1 MITARMSH
9 GGVAVYDS
17 ETGCLLRW
25 LMMSSSVPTQVLAEG
40 GRATVRFA
48 DGKAS
53 VFNLE
58 SGKLESC
65 LRAPAEDSG
74 R

>member
-9 GGVAVYDS
+9 GGVAVYES

-25 LMMSSSVPTQVLAEG
+25 LMMSSGIPTAVLAEG

-48 DGKAS
+48 DGKTAVYDLGS
-53 VFNLE
+53 GNRE
-58 SGKLESC
+58 S
-65 LRAPAEDSG
+65 
-74 R
+74 